1 MSDDWFEFEWLDTLC
16 RMFRRLSISEHMS
29 TRESTHEM
37 GLITHENHANII
49 IYAHFR
55 AF

>member
-1 MSDDWFEFEWLDTLC
+1 MSDDWYALEYVSTLC
-16 RMFRRLSISEHMS
+16 RMFRRLSISEHRS
-29 TRESTHEM
+29 TRESTHDI

-49 IYAHFR
+49 TYARPR

>member
-1 MSDDWFEFEWLDTLC
+1 MSDDWYEFEWVSSLC
-16 RMFRRLSISEHMS
+16 RMFKRLSISKHMS
-29 TRESTHEM
+29 TR
-37 GLITHENHANII
+37 ENHANII